1 MSEIRKAL
9 GKLETTAL
17 NRWVQ
22 GPIRTAATWGIV
34 IQMHKNSLRKS
45 LREKRQAL
53 SSGLQIKASQKITGL
68 VSSKLFFQRASNLAF
83 YLPFDGEVNPTDLF
97 LLAHSLGKKCFLPQI
112 TGESLIFSQFIPD
125 RTELK
130 KNRYNIFEPVSTESV
145 PADTL
150 DLVFM
155 PLVAFDRNGNRI
167 GMGKGYYDHTFSE
180 KSKWS
185 KMPLLLG
192 IGHSFQEATLRPHP
206 KDIPMDA
213 VVTELEF
220 ICCRKKDALAC

>member
-1 MSEIRKAL
+1 MSEIRNAL

-68 VSSKLFFQRASNLAF
+68 VSNKLFFQRASNLAF
-83 YLPFDGEVNPTDLF
+83 YLPFDGEVNPTDLC

-125 RTELK
+125 STELK
-130 KNRYNIFEPVSTESV
+130 KNRYDILSRIDRKCA
-145 PADTL
+145 ADTL

-155 PLVAFDRNGNRI
+155 PLVAFDRDGNRI
-167 GMGKGYYDHTFSE
+167 GMGKGY
-180 KSKWS
+180 
-185 KMPLLLG
+185 
-192 IGHSFQEATLRPHP
+192 
-206 KDIPMDA
+206 
-213 VVTELEF
+213 
-220 ICCRKKDALAC
+220 